1 MKTTTTKLMLASV
14 AATMFCLGV
23 GAATGDLVA
32 HLPFDDY
39 GNDGL
44 NVLNA
49 TVGGNAIVRTTP
61 ANVVEGLGAVECVT
75 DASILAGLPEGDG
88 AVAIPLN
95 THIILPIPNVLAS
108 EPGHP
113 YSILMKVKFPY
124 FSPYYCVLN
133 MPADNSLDDF
143 VFLQSGSNPYIVF
156 KMQGGAT
163 SNRIN
168 GNGGFTAGQWE
179 TLLFLF
185 DRDKVRTL
193 LNGNEIFYWAG
204 DLVSTRAN
212 CASAGGYFILAG

>member
-1 MKTTTTKLMLASV
+1 MKTPTTKLMLAAV
-14 AATMFCLGV
+14 AATLFCLGA

-95 THIILPIPNVLAS
+95 THIILPIPHVLAS

-168 GNGGFTAGQWE
+168 GNGGFTAGQ
-179 TLLFLF
+179 
-185 DRDKVRTL
+185 
-193 LNGNEIFYWAG
+193 
-204 DLVSTRAN
+204 
-212 CASAGGYFILAG
+212 